1 MVVRIARLKRRAEF
15 LRVAAARRKR
25 ATPGLILQAAE
36 SQAAKAVEGGFRVG
50 FTASRRVGKAVARNR
65 ARRRLRA
72 AVDKVMPS
80 RAQPGH
86 DYVVIARR
94 ETLDR
99 PFAKLVG
106 DLESALDRVAAPPA
120 GGDRGRAKRTAP

>member
-1 MVVRIARLKRRAEF
+1 MVVRIARLKRRSEF

-50 FTASRRVGKAVARNR
+50 FTASRRVGTAVARNR

-99 PFAKLVG
+99 PFAELVG

-120 GGDRGRAKRTAP
+120 GAPRGRRRESA